1 MTFMDVLRKEEEK
14 ETVEKPTSSIHADV
28 WDLFD
33 RYSKKSKAISR
44 QALEDADEALQTF
57 LDSSP
62 AGEHPEEGMRYDT
75 FGEILDVTNL
85 FRESFRTGKVNLNA
99 IDASEEA
106 REKFVKD
113 MEKFSR
119 RAEDLEADLF
129 DQASQ
134 EDDEVADKYWRQNK
148 TFKDMMAKLFGKE
161 LVLQSRVRRTGSGE
175 EEYTT
180 VTSKNVG
187 GKSSGILEKLVAT
200 LREPASPIQESSKTL
215 QTLMTNVAK
224 NGTNDSRSKQ
234 LMKKLHKNNFFDRKT
249 TSKIQEFLYNGKSLP
264 KHVRKLLIEREAEW
278 EGDDWSSYRMYGG
291 KPSKELIIDIFTS
304 QGIGRTN
311 VEGGKG
317 LRSKLTRYASMN
329 VDSMMERVEGI
340 MYDGKGEDFHYLFD
354 KDYSDDIIFAIYR
367 VTAKLE
373 SLLSR
378 AKKGRADVGR
388 KSKKVRETAE
398 EDDGYE
404 RLPPRDTWGTPKAET
419 YLPSDDKRLQ
429 VNVPDE
435 AYIKPVY
442 NEINRLL
449 RFLHFLLAVNKIT
462 GQSHRLKEQRLE
474 IVDKIQKFG
483 TRSRGQYKLEFEK
496 LDINAIDVTES
507 TSPFR
512 SMIAAYDKYKPKKKD
527 RKISVA
533 GAGKEFQFEEGTSR
547 EDIADKLQDELAQD
561 LKQLQS
567 RLNRSKKEKTIAA
580 REQEIQAINSLI
592 AQWKP
597 KTKTLER
604 TKYEEPEGQQRIAQL
619 LSEDKQMRDKFTR
632 EIGSALKFLKES
644 IANNEEKLERIK
656 DKKGLVDIET
666 EKKIRALKHTLKLT
680 EQSVKDFKL
689 PFKLEES
696 E

>member
-388 KSKKVRETAE
+388 KSKRVQEKKVPEGLE
-398 EDDGYE
+398 
-404 RLPPRDTWGTPKAET
+404 
-419 YLPSDDKRLQ
+419 

-442 NEINRLL
+442 SEINRLL

>member
-1 MTFMDVLRKEEEK
+1 MDVLRKEEEK

-44 QALEDADEALQTF
+44 QALEDADEALQAF

-62 AGEHPEEGMRYDT
+62 AGENPEEGMRYYT

-106 REKFVKD
+106 RERFVKD

-187 GKSSGILEKLVAT
+187 GKSNGILEKLVAT

-234 LMKKLHKNNFFDRKT
+234 LMTKLHKNNFFDRKT

-388 KSKKVRETAE
+388 KSKRVQEKEVPEGLE
-398 EDDGYE
+398 V
-404 RLPPRDTWGTPKAET
+404 K
-419 YLPSDDKRLQ
+419 
-429 VNVPDE
+429 VPDE

-483 TRSRGQYKLEFEK
+483 TRSRGEYKLEFEK

-527 RKISVA
+527 RKISVSA